1 MSSPT
6 PLTLGFEPT
15 TGEETQHLHA
25 PTAAAGLIGLLR
37 SRGHR
42 VLSADMAYH
51 GGVADTTMLL
61 VAHADAPSL
70 FNSTPV
76 QATRETQ
83 WAATKTWAVAEQRAG
98 RRPLLD
104 DSLANLSAHRSDGE
118 PLVDYLTGQAWGTVP
133 DLPNTRP
140 LIDTTRAAA
149 LPGWWAD
156 RMVEGHTRGP
166 QGSAALLLALLLPPP
181 ILGRLTYDPY
191 DPDEPPALNPAG
203 AETTRAMG
211 GRR

>member
-6 PLTLGFEPT
+6 PLTLGFEPV

-42 VLSADMAYH
+42 VLAADMAHH

-61 VAHADAPSL
+61 VAHADTPNH

-83 WAATKTWAVAEQRAG
+83 WAATTNW

-104 DSLANLSAHRSDGE
+104 DLLTNLNALRSDGE
-118 PLVDYLTGQAWGTVP
+118 PLVGYLTGQAWSTVP

-166 QGSAALLLALLLPPP
+166 EGSAALLLALLLPPP
-181 ILGRLTYDPY
+181 VLGRLTYDPY
-191 DPDEPPALNPAG
+191 DPYEPPTLHPAP
-203 AETTRAMG
+203 AETTRAMS